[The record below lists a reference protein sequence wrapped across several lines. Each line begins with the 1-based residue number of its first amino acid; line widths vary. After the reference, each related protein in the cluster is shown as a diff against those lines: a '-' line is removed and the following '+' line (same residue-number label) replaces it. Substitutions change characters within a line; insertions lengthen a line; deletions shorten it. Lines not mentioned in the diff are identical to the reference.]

1 MAQPFVLRPW
11 RPRPLPP
18 LALFDKRKAELE
30 KNLAL
35 YFARRANSLQFEK
48 IYRFIYARRTPA
60 VCRTRVC
67 MRRARFVPV
76 AFLVAHFIPR
86 P

>member
-48 IYRFIYARRTPA
+48 IYRFIYARRASCIVESAYACTE
-60 VCRTRVC
+60 R
-67 MRRARFVPV
+67 V